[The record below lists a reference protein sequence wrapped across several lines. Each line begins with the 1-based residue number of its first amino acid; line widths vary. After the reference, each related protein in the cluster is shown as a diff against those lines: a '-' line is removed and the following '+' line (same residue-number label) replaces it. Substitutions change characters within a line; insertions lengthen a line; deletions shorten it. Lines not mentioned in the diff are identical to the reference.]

1 MPQLLSRRD
10 ETGWLTPSMADIL
23 KQGTAALPAED
34 LIRSQVNEIQQMLT
48 ELETPARI
56 IDVRP
61 SPSHI
66 LYIARPEIVGRR
78 SNRRPVTP
86 AEIRR
91 SLGTIAERRTD
102 WTLGFLPKILDDDE
116 SIGILLR
123 TEEHQPLKLRQLVI
137 GNAFLHHQSTLAL
150 VLGVTVDQQMI
161 VRDLTALKNLLIVG
175 SDSARRHLIRE
186 ILLTLGLFNTPA
198 EMRFALVGEN
208 AKTFDDFS
216 AAPHLLGKVV
226 HEVEGGIRLLDGM
239 LKESER
245 RRQWFLEAQVESF
258 QDYNVYLQRQNEPPI
273 PRILL
278 ILDLLSDV
286 GWQEAHERWIPT
298 IYDLLVNGAKVGIH
312 LLLTATQQT
321 DVPETLENALDT
333 QFIMRSANPDL
344 AENLKNFHSSALRF
358 IDAFIIDKKQTTVIT
373 PVELCAVGDDE
384 IQRLT
389 TYWRQMATQRAQD
402 PKIQVRKT
410 GLTDLLPEVDHEPRM
425 AAPMPTRTRVGTL
438 AKATQALSSNVE
450 DRILGQA
457 QALAAYLGWI
467 GMGPLRD
474 VLGLSSGEARA
485 ILAALQN
492 LGIVENG
499 DTPILRFVRLVD
511 NPLFDSDQE
520 QP

>member
-10 ETGWLTPSMADIL
+10 DTGWLTPSMADIL

-34 LIRSQVNEIQQMLT
+34 LIRSQVNEIQQILT

-91 SLGTIAERRTD
+91 SLGTIAEKHAD
-102 WTLGFLPKILDDDE
+102 WTLGFLPRIQDDDE
-116 SIGILLR
+116 SVGILLR
-123 TEEHQPLKLRQLVI
+123 TEDHQPLKLRQLVI
-137 GNAFLHHQSTLAL
+137 GNAFLHHPSTLAL
-150 VLGVTVDQQMI
+150 ILGVTVDQQMI
-161 VRDLTALKNLLIVG
+161 VRDLPTLKHLLVVG

-186 ILLTLGLFNTPA
+186 ILLTLALFNSPA
-198 EMRFALVGEN
+198 EIRFGLVGANIKSFDEFAGTPHVLGRLVDGLEN
-208 AKTFDDFS
+208 
-216 AAPHLLGKVV
+216 
-226 HEVEGGIRLLDGM
+226 GIRLLDGM
-239 LKESER
+239 IKESER
-245 RRQWFLEAQVESF
+245 RRQWLLESQTDSF
-258 QDYNVYLQRQNEPPI
+258 QEYNALLQRQSEPLV
-273 PRILL
+273 PRILVV
-278 ILDLLSDV
+278 LDSVSDET
-286 GWQEAHERWIPT
+286 WQEAHERWIPGV
-298 IYDLLVNGAKVGIH
+298 YDLLVNGAKVGIH
-312 LLLTATQQT
+312 VLLTANQQS
-321 DVPETLENALDT
+321 DVPETLEEALDT
-333 QFIMRSANPDL
+333 QFIMRSANPEL

-358 IDAFIIDKKQTTVIT
+358 IDAFIVDKKQTAGIT

-402 PKIQVRKT
+402 PKIQTRKT
-410 GLTDLLPEVDHEPRM
+410 GFTDLLPEIDSEPRL
-425 AAPMPTRTRVGTL
+425 ASPLPTRTRVGTL
-438 AKATQALSSNVE
+438 AKATQALSSPDE

-474 VLGLSSGEARA
+474 VLGLSAGEARA

-492 LGIVENG
+492 LGIIENG
-499 DTPILRFVRLVD
+499 DSPVLRFVRLAD
-511 NPLFDSDQE
+511 NPMQDGHPE
-520 QP
+520 

>member
-10 ETGWLTPSMADIL
+10 DTGWLTPSMADIL

-34 LIRSQVNEIQQMLT
+34 LIRSQVNEIQQMLA

-91 SLGTIAERRTD
+91 SLGTIAEKHTD
-102 WTLGFLPKILDDDE
+102 WTLGFLPKIQDDDE

-123 TEEHQPLKLRQLVI
+123 TEEHQPLKLRQLVV

-161 VRDLTALKNLLIVG
+161 VRDLAALKHLLIVG

-198 EMRFALVGEN
+198 EMRFALVGAN
-208 AKTFDDFS
+208 VKTFDDFS
-216 AAPHLLGKVV
+216 AAPHILGRLIDGLENGV
-226 HEVEGGIRLLDGM
+226 RLLDGM
-239 LKESER
+239 MKESER
-245 RRQWFLEAQVESF
+245 RRQWFLESQTESF
-258 QDYNVYLQRQNEPPI
+258 QEYNAHLQRKGEPPV
-273 PRILL
+273 PRILVV
-278 ILDLLSDV
+278 LDSLSDPA
-286 GWQEAHERWIPT
+286 WQEAHERWIPT
-298 IYDLLVNGAKVGIH
+298 VYDLLVNGAKIGVH
-312 LLLTATQQT
+312 LLLTANQQS

-333 QFIMRSANPDL
+333 QFIMRSANPEL

-358 IDAFIIDKKQTTVIT
+358 IDAFIVDKKQAATLTA
-373 PVELCAVGDDE
+373 VELCAVGDDE

-389 TYWRQMATQRAQD
+389 AYWRQMATQRTQD

-410 GLTDLLPEVDHEPRM
+410 GFTDILPDIDPEPRI

-438 AKATQALSSNVE
+438 AKATQALSSPDE

-474 VLGLSSGEARA
+474 VLGLSSGESRA

-492 LGIVENG
+492 IGSIESG
-499 DTPILRFVRLVD
+499 DGPVLRFVRLED
-511 NPLFDSDQE
+511 NPLSDS
-520 QP
+520 QPE

>member
-10 ETGWLTPSMADIL
+10 DTGWLTPSMADIL

-34 LIRSQVNEIQQMLT
+34 LIRSQVNEIQQMLA

-91 SLGTIAERRTD
+91 SLGTIAEKHSD
-102 WTLGFLPKILDDDE
+102 WTLGFLPKVQDDDE

-161 VRDLTALKNLLIVG
+161 VRDLAALKHLLVVG
-175 SDSARRHLIRE
+175 SESARRHLIRE
-186 ILLTLGLFNTPA
+186 ILLTLALFNTPA
-198 EMRFALVGEN
+198 EMRFGLIGAN
-208 AKTFDDFS
+208 IKTFDDFS
-216 AAPHLLGKVV
+216 SAPHILGRL
-226 HEVEGGIRLLDGM
+226 VEGTDNGVRLLDGM
-239 LKESER
+239 MKESER
-245 RRQWFLEAQVESF
+245 RRQWLLESQTESF
-258 QDYNVYLQRQNEPPI
+258 QEYNVVLQKQGEPPV
-273 PRILL
+273 PRIL
-278 ILDLLSDV
+278 IVLDSLSDPA
-286 GWQEAHERWIPT
+286 WQEANERWMPIL
-298 IYDLLVNGAKVGIH
+298 YDLLVNGSKIGIH
-312 LLLTATQQT
+312 LLMTANQQS
-321 DVPETLENALDT
+321 DVPENIEEVLDT

-358 IDAFIIDKKQTTVIT
+358 IDAFIIEKKASTSMTA
-373 PVELCAVGDDE
+373 VELCAVGDDE

-402 PKIQVRKT
+402 PKVQVRKT
-410 GLTDLLPEVDHEPRM
+410 GFTDLLPEVDPEPRL
-425 AAPMPTRTRVGTL
+425 AAPLPTRTRVGTL
-438 AKATQALSSNVE
+438 AKATQALSSNDE

-474 VLGLSSGEARA
+474 VLGLPSGEARA

-492 LGIVENG
+492 IGIIESG
-499 DTPILRFVRLVD
+499 DSPVLRFVRLAE
-511 NPLFDSDQE
+511 NPIEDDQQE
-520 QP
+520 

>member
-10 ETGWLTPSMADIL
+10 DTGWLTPSMADIL

-48 ELETPARI
+48 DLETPARI

-91 SLGTIAERRTD
+91 SLGSIAEKHPD
-102 WTLGFLPKILDDDE
+102 WTLGFLPKIQDDDE

-150 VLGVTVDQQMI
+150 IMGVTVDQQMI
-161 VRDLTALKNLLIVG
+161 VRDLPTLRNLLVVG

-198 EMRFALVGEN
+198 EMRFALIGEN

-226 HEVEGGIRLLDGM
+226 DGLENGVRLLDGM
-239 LKESER
+239 MKEAER
-245 RRQWFLEAQVESF
+245 RRQWLLESQTESF
-258 QDYNVYLQRQNEPPI
+258 QDYNAHLQRQGEAPV
-273 PRILL
+273 PRIL
-278 ILDLLSDV
+278 ILLDSLSDTA
-286 GWQEAHERWIPT
+286 WQESQENWVPT
-298 IYDLLVNGAKVGIH
+298 VYDLLVNGPKIGIH
-312 LLLTATQQT
+312 LVLTANHQT
-321 DVPETLENALDT
+321 DVAETLENVLET
-333 QFIMRSANPDL
+333 QFIMRSANPEL
-344 AENLKNFHSSALRF
+344 AESLKNFHSSALRF
-358 IDAFIIDKKQTTVIT
+358 IDAFIVDKKQTTTIT
-373 PVELCAVGDDE
+373 PVELCAVGDEE

-402 PKIQVRKT
+402 PKVQVRKT
-410 GLTDLLPEVDHEPRM
+410 GFTDLLPDIDPEPRL
-425 AAPMPTRTRVGTL
+425 ASPMPTRTRIGTL
-438 AKATQALSSNVE
+438 AKATQALSSNIE

-492 LGIVENG
+492 LGIVESG
-499 DTPILRFVRLVD
+499 DGPVLRFVRLAD
-511 NPLFDSDQE
+511 NPLPDSHPE
-520 QP
+520 